1 MEPAEM
7 IRDLADAL
15 TRHTMCFESKHYMV
29 FITRGVSGF
38 VDFIKQAPEY

>member
-1 MEPAEM
+1 MERAEM

-15 TRHTMCFESKHYMV
+15 TRHTMYFENKHYMT

-38 VDFIKQAPEY
+38 VDFMKEALE